1 LALFTFIARDLLRLT
16 ETLQNAGA
24 LLAELADGD
33 SYEQSGFRYMSNQLV
48 SPGRHQFKEAETS
61 NESNNDQL
69 GQELWTLSENLIN
82 QKLQKSL

>member
-1 LALFTFIARDLLRLT
+1 
-16 ETLQNAGA
+16 
-24 LLAELADGD
+24 
-33 SYEQSGFRYMSNQLV
+33 MSNQLV